1 MERRKTIQ
9 SKYYGTRKSLLC
21 QWYMVLRGTRFSGA
35 RLGDAPRG
43 VGALGLGGSAGV
55 ERLDLP
61 QLLQQRGAANHEP
74 AGVATSRRRPKR

>member
-1 MERRKTIQ
+1 
-9 SKYYGTRKSLLC
+9 
-21 QWYMVLRGTRFSGA
+21 
-35 RLGDAPRG
+35 
-43 VGALGLGGSAGV
+43 V